1 MTKNENK
8 KQVTF
13 YMDLDTFNRFKEKY
27 PNVTTFFL
35 TRCIVKA
42 LNDVSFFEK
51 IFFSEEK

>member
-1 MTKNENK
+1 MKKNENK